1 MKNKNIKLITSIVTA
16 ICIIIGVAIG
26 YKETGKINKDKVG
39 QAVNIVT
46 DAIETYNISDEEIK
60 ELPSTEIVEQTEE
73 EEKEVSEGQAT
84 LEEEG
89 FEEQGEIAYNGD
101 NEFPSVAVGN
111 YSALTYYSQIDS
123 RWKNKIY
130 SSKTPIDQ
138 SQTIGSSGCGPTSAS
153 MIVTS
158 IKGVITPDVMG
169 DYFVK
174 YGYRSANNGTYY
186 SAFRWVA
193 DTFNIDYKETYKL
206 DEAVELL
213 KNNHYVVCSVGN
225 GLFTTGGH
233 FIVLVG
239 IDGDTIKVYDP
250 YLYAGKF
257 ETSTRRGKAT
267 VEGNSVYVSID
278 NFRNYANY
286 MKFFAFKNDGS
297 KQENNYNPVST
308 STYIRYVRAN
318 GGLNVR
324 NAPNGDRI
332 SGLINGTK
340 VTVLETNGNWSHIIS
355 PVNGW
360 VSSDYLYST
369 IANNTTV
376 QTVQKVNGYRTG
388 NYRVDA
394 SVLNVRTTAS
404 TKYAPKTWR
413 QLSDNARQQNARL
426 GKPYCNG
433 YAKGVV
439 CTVTKIS
446 GSWRINKKRVD
457 FISILYKN
465 IKY

>member
-26 YKETGKINKDKVG
+26 YKETGKFDRNELG

-46 DAIETYNISDEEIK
+46 DAIETYNITDEEIK
-60 ELPSTEIVEQTEE
+60 KLPSTEIVEQTEE

-89 FEEQGEIAYNGD
+89 FEEQGEIAFNGD
-101 NEFPSVAVGN
+101 NEFPKVAVGN
-111 YSALTYYSQIDS
+111 YSGLTYYSQIDN
-123 RWKNKIY
+123 RWRNHPY
-130 SSKTPIDQ
+130 TSVGNT

-297 KQENNYNPVST
+297 KQENNYNHINT
-308 STYIRYVRAN
+308 STYTRYVKAN

-324 NAPNGDRI
+324 NAPNGNRI

-360 VSSDYLYST
+360 VSSNYLYST
-369 IANNTTV
+369 NTVTTYANTYVNT
-376 QTVQKVNGYRTG
+376 GYTTG
-388 NYRVDA
+388 KYRVNA
-394 SVLNVRTTAS
+394 SILNVRTGPSTGYRIKKYYELTA
-404 TKYAPKTWR
+404 
-413 QLSDNARQQNARL
+413 NARSQNSRL
-426 GKPYCNG
+426 GGYYTNG
-433 YAKGVV
+433 LRRGVV
-439 CTVTKIS
+439 TTVTKIQNGFGLTPS
-446 GSWRINKKRVD
+446 GWISLSYCIKK
-457 FISILYKN
+457 
-465 IKY
+465 